1 MPDGTIQEIFRKRET
16 VIKGETMQKKCRCCG
31 NLIDGKPILEYH
43 DMPGVAQNF
52 PDRYSLERDQGIQLK
67 IYQCQNCG
75 LIQLLDDPVSYYRD
89 VIRASAV
96 SEEMKAFRSV
106 YFKDFVDKY
115 HLNGK
120 KVVEIGTGK
129 GEFLSLM
136 RLAGV
141 QAFGIEHCKES
152 VAECNKSGLNVFE
165 GYLEQADYEIPQA
178 PFDGFF
184 IMNFLEHI
192 PEPNVFLQGIC
203 NNLAENA
210 AGLVEVPNTDMILNN
225 LLFSEFM
232 LDHLMYF
239 TKDTLTHLLEQN
251 GFEVLEC
258 NSVWHD
264 YCLAAV
270 VRKRSP
276 MDLTGFYARQN
287 EITRQIHEFIDSN
300 AAHGRKT
307 AAWGAGHQAL
317 AVMALAD
324 LKGKI
329 EFVVDS
335 AVFKQNRY
343 TPGTHI
349 PIVSP
354 DVLSERQSE
363 IGVVLIMA
371 ASYSD
376 EVARIVREKYENMA
390 VGILR
395 DDGIEE
401 VNRYERKDM

>member
-1 MPDGTIQEIFRKRET
+1 
-16 VIKGETMQKKCRCCG
+16 MQKKCRCCEKVI
-31 NLIDGKPILEYH
+31 NGKPVLEYEN
-43 DMPGVAQNF
+43 MPGVAQNF
-52 PDRYSLERDQGIQLK
+52 PDKDSLKQDKGILLK

-75 LIQLLDDPVSYYRD
+75 LIQLTDEPVFYYKD

-96 SEEMKAFRSV
+96 SDEMKEFRSR

-115 HLNGK
+115 NLYGK
-120 KVVEIGTGK
+120 KVIEIGTGK
-129 GEFLSLM
+129 GEFLTLM
-136 RLAGV
+136 EQTGV
-141 QAFGIEHCKES
+141 RAFGVEHCKES
-152 VAECNKSGLNVFE
+152 VKVCNKFGLKVFE
-165 GYLEQADYEIPQA
+165 GYVGQADYEIPQA

-203 NNLAENA
+203 NNLTDYAV
-210 AGLVEVPNTDMILNN
+210 GLVEVPNTDMILKN

-239 TKDTLTHLLEQN
+239 TKDTLIHLLEQN

-270 VRKRSP
+270 VRKRSSL
-276 MDLTGFYARQN
+276 DLTEFYERQK
-287 EITRQIHEFIDSN
+287 EITRQIHEFINSN
-300 AAHGRKT
+300 AAQGRRT
-307 AAWGAGHQAL
+307 AVWGAGHQAL

-324 LKGKI
+324 IKGEI
-329 EFVVDS
+329 EFVIDS
-335 AVFKQNRY
+335 AAFKQNKY

-349 PIVSP
+349 PIFSP
-354 DVLSERQSE
+354 EILSMEKSP
-363 IGVVLIMA
+363 IGAILVMA

-376 EVARIVREKYENMA
+376 EVACIVREKYKDITI
-390 VGILR
+390 GILR
-395 DDGIEE
+395 ENGIE
-401 VNRYERKDM
+401 VIN

>member
-1 MPDGTIQEIFRKRET
+1 
-16 VIKGETMQKKCRCCG
+16 MQKKCRCCG
-31 NLIDGKPILEYH
+31 NLISGKPILEYQN
-43 DMPGVAQNF
+43 MPGVAQNF
-52 PDRYSLERDQGIQLK
+52 PDEDSLEKDQGIQLK

-96 SEEMKAFRSV
+96 SEEVKEFRSG
-106 YFKDFVDKY
+106 YFKDFVNRY

-141 QAFGIEHCKES
+141 QTYGIEHCKEF

-165 GYLEQADYEIPQA
+165 GYVDKTDYEISQA

-184 IMNFLEHI
+184 VMNFLEHI
-192 PEPNVFLQGIC
+192 PEPNMFLQGIC
-203 NNLAENA
+203 NNLADSA
-210 AGLVEVPNTDMILNN
+210 VGLVEVPNTDMILNN

-258 NSVWHD
+258 SSVWHD

-270 VRKRSP
+270 VRKRSS
-276 MDLTGFYARQN
+276 MDLTGFYVRQN
-287 EITRQIHEFIDSN
+287 EITRQLHRFIDTN
-300 AAHGRKT
+300 EQVGLKT
-307 AAWGAGHQAL
+307 AVWGAGHQAL
-317 AVMALAD
+317 AVIALSNIKD
-324 LKGKI
+324 KI

-335 AVFKQNRY
+335 AEFKQNKY
-343 TPGTHI
+343 TPGTH
-349 PIVSP
+349 
-354 DVLSERQSE
+354 
-363 IGVVLIMA
+363 VLIVPPEEVQRRGIGAIIVMV
-371 ASYSD
+371 ASYS
-376 EVARIVREKYENMA
+376 
-390 VGILR
+390 
-395 DDGIEE
+395 EE
-401 VNRYERKDM
+401 VVAITKKEYPWVRVAVLRESKLEIINAS

>member
-1 MPDGTIQEIFRKRET
+1 
-16 VIKGETMQKKCRCCG
+16 MQKKCRCCAKII
-31 NLIDGKPILEYH
+31 NGKPILEYEN
-43 DMPGVAQNF
+43 MPGVAQNF
-52 PDRYSLERDQGIQLK
+52 PDEDSLEKDKGIPLNV
-67 IYQCQNCG
+67 YQCQNCG
-75 LIQLLDDPVSYYRD
+75 LIQLTDEPVFYYKD

-96 SEEMKAFRSV
+96 SDEMKEFRSR

-120 KVVEIGTGK
+120 KVIEIGTGK

-136 RLAGV
+136 EQVGV

-152 VAECNKSGLNVFE
+152 VEVCSKFGLKVFE
-165 GYLEQADYEIPQA
+165 GYVGQADYEIPQA

-192 PEPNVFLQGIC
+192 PEPDVFLQGIC
-203 NNLAENA
+203 NNLAEGA
-210 AGLVEVPNTDMILNN
+210 AGLVEVPNTDMILKNFM
-225 LLFSEFM
+225 FSEFM

-270 VRKRSP
+270 VRKRTP
-276 MDLTGFYARQN
+276 LDLTEFYKRQN
-287 EITRQIHEFIDSN
+287 EITGQIHEFIASN
-300 AAHGRKT
+300 AVQGRKT
-307 AAWGAGHQAL
+307 AVWGAGHQAL

-324 LKGKI
+324 LKGKV

-335 AVFKQNRY
+335 AVFKQNKY

-354 DVLSERQSE
+354 EAFSEQSSE
-363 IGVVLIMA
+363 VGAVLIMA

-376 EVARIVREKYENMA
+376 EVARIVREKYEDM
-390 VGILR
+390 VIGILR
-395 DDGIEE
+395 DDGIEIASQ
-401 VNRYERKDM
+401 

>member
-1 MPDGTIQEIFRKRET
+1 
-16 VIKGETMQKKCRCCG
+16 MQKKCRCCAKII
-31 NLIDGKPILEYH
+31 NGKPILEYEN
-43 DMPGVAQNF
+43 MPGVAQNF
-52 PDRYSLERDQGIQLK
+52 PDEDSLEKDKGIPLNV
-67 IYQCQNCG
+67 YQCQNCG
-75 LIQLLDDPVSYYRD
+75 LIQLTDEPVFYYKD

-96 SEEMKAFRSV
+96 SDEMKEFRSR

-120 KVVEIGTGK
+120 KVIEIGTGK

-136 RLAGV
+136 EQVGV

-152 VAECNKSGLNVFE
+152 VEVCSKSGLKVFE
-165 GYLEQADYEIPQA
+165 GYVGQADYEIPQA

-192 PEPNVFLQGIC
+192 PEPDVFLQGIC
-203 NNLAENA
+203 NNLAEGA
-210 AGLVEVPNTDMILNN
+210 AGLVEVPNTDMILKNFM
-225 LLFSEFM
+225 FSEFM

-270 VRKRSP
+270 VRKRTP
-276 MDLTGFYARQN
+276 LDLTEFYKRQN
-287 EITRQIHEFIDSN
+287 EITGQIHEFIASN
-300 AAHGRKT
+300 AVQGRKT
-307 AAWGAGHQAL
+307 AVWGAGHQAL

-324 LKGKI
+324 LKGKV

-335 AVFKQNRY
+335 AVFKQNKY

-354 DVLSERQSE
+354 EALSEQSSE
-363 IGVVLIMA
+363 VGAVLIMA

-376 EVARIVREKYENMA
+376 EVARIVREKYEDM
-390 VGILR
+390 VIGILR
-395 DDGIEE
+395 DDGIEIASQ
-401 VNRYERKDM
+401 